1 MISLLAPELAAY
13 VDSHSAPESELL
25 QALRRRTQAELVD
38 PQMQVGRV
46 EGALLRLLVRISGA
60 RRVIEVGTFSGYS
73 TLCLAEGLPDAGQLV
88 TCDIDP
94 VATAV
99 AREFFGQSPHGRK
112 IDLRLGPAL
121 DTLATLAAEGRRFDL
136 AFIDADK
143 TNYIAYYEACLALVE
158 SGGLVLADNALWSGR
173 VLAPTTDDDRA
184 IARFNDHVHGDA
196 RVDHVLLSVRDGIM
210 LARKR

>member
-1 MISLLAPELAAY
+1 MLSLIAPELAAY

-46 EGALLRLLVRISGA
+46 EGALLRLLVQISGA
-60 RRVIEVGTFSGYS
+60 TRVVEVGTFSGYS
-73 TLCLAEGLPDAGQLV
+73 TLCLAEGLPADGSVV

-99 AREFFGQSPHGRK
+99 AREFFARSPHGAK
-112 IDLRLGPAL
+112 IDLRIGPAR
-121 DTLATLAAEGRRFDL
+121 DTLAALADEGRGFDL

-143 TNYIAYYEACLALVE
+143 TSYIAYYEACLALLRP
-158 SGGLVLADNALWSGR
+158 GGLVLADNALWSGR
-173 VLAPTTDDDRA
+173 VLSPTTDDDRA
-184 IARFNDHVHGDA
+184 IARFNDHVHADV
-196 RVDHVLLSVRDGIM
+196 RVEHVLLSVRDGIM